1 MSGLEDRLL
10 EVART
15 IYEAMGWPGVVLL
28 MAVESACIPFPSE
41 IIMPLAGWFLIRD
54 RGLGAEWLLWAAW
67 WGAVGNL
74 LGSWAAY
81 GLGRWVGRPLLE
93 RYGRYLL
100 IDRRELAMADAFFA
114 RYGEGAAFFSRLLP
128 VVRTFISL
136 PAGTA
141 RASLWRFSVLTLAG
155 SYIWSLGLAGAGY
168 ALGQHWE
175 RITSWLRPVSVPLA
189 VALALAVLWYYGRRL
204 WVLWGARTPAEE

>member
-1 MSGLEDRLL
+1 
-10 EVART
+10 
-15 IYEAMGWPGVVLL
+15 
-28 MAVESACIPFPSE
+28 
-41 IIMPLAGWFLIRD
+41 
-54 RGLGAEWLLWAAW
+54 
-67 WGAVGNL
+67 
-74 LGSWAAY
+74 
-81 GLGRWVGRPLLE
+81 
-93 RYGRYLL
+93 
-100 IDRRELAMADAFFA
+100 MADAFFA

-141 RASLWRFSVLTLAG
+141 RVSLWRFSVLTLAG